1 MGWQIYVGAG
11 ECDSFGFQELALELG
26 VGIAEEDAAAAA
38 EDAMPRYSAA
48 GRAGG
53 HCASG
58 GACAAGETE
67 PFG

>member
-1 MGWQIYVGAG
+1 VGWQIYVGAG

-26 VGIAEEDAAAAA
+26 VRIAEEDAAAAA
-38 EDAMPRYSAA
+38 EDAVPGDSAA
-48 GRAGG
+48 GWAGG

-58 GACAAGETE
+58 GACATREAE